1 MKATD
6 AATLGLQAHFAP
18 GYAAALEKQIAA
30 HPLLR
35 GMKPEHLK
43 VLADCAMPAEFKE
56 GERIFREGDP
66 ANRFYLL
73 EEGNVSL
80 ESHGKDEAPVSIQM
94 IGAGDVLG
102 WSWLFPPYYWHFDA
116 RALEPV
122 KAIFF
127 YGTWL
132 REYSNQDH
140 DLGYELMKRMAEVV
154 IRRLRLLDSNCSTP
168 TARTRPEFRHEAGNC
183 ATRKLPGEDAFC

>member
-1 MKATD
+1 MKATAD
-6 AATLGLQAHFAP
+6 DTRDLKPAFAP
-18 GYAAALEKQIAA
+18 GYADALAKQIAA
-30 HPLLR
+30 HPLMR
-35 GMKPEHLK
+35 GIKPEHLK
-43 VLADCAMPAEFKE
+43 VLTACAMPAQFKE
-56 GERIFREGDP
+56 GELIFREGDP

-73 EEGNVSL
+73 EGGKVSL
-80 ESHGKDEAPVSIQM
+80 ESHGRDEAPVCIQT

-122 KAIFF
+122 AAIFF

-132 REYSNQDH
+132 REYSEQDH

-154 IRRLRLLDSNCSTP
+154 IRRLQATRQQLLD
-168 TARTRPEFRHEAGNC
+168 ARRSRPV
-183 ATRKLPGEDAFC
+183 